1 MLPITDPLFYAYTV
15 PAILI
20 VGLSKG
26 GFGGGIA
33 LIGVPLMSLA
43 ISPIQAA
50 GIMLPILLVMDA
62 VGLLSYRHSFHKPT
76 LKLMIPAGCVGIAIG
91 WATAAYV
98 TDDHVRL
105 IVGLI
110 SLAFVLKHW
119 FGQSAAGEAGEQNRY
134 LGAFWGMIAG
144 FTSFVSHS
152 GGPPYQM
159 YTLKLGLPPIL
170 YAGTAVLF
178 FSVINATKVIPYFF
192 LGQFDTANLATSVV
206 LMPLAPLATY
216 AGVRIVRV
224 IDHRVFYR
232 FTYTCVFF
240 VALKLIWDGLVGLG
254 YL

>member
-1 MLPITDPLFYAYTV
+1 MLPISDPLFYLYAI
-15 PAILI
+15 PAVLI

-43 ISPIQAA
+43 VSPIKAA

-62 VGLLSYRHSFHKPT
+62 VGLLSYRHSFNKPV
-76 LKLMIPAGCVGIAIG
+76 LFLMIPAGCVGITIG

-98 TDDHVRL
+98 TADHVRL
-105 IVGLI
+105 IVGVV
-110 SLAFVLKHW
+110 SLAFVLNHW
-119 FGQSAAGEAGEQNRY
+119 LGSASLDGKSKENKL
-134 LGAFWGMIAG
+134 LGGFWGMVAG

-159 YTLKLGLPPIL
+159 YTLKLGMQPVL
-170 YAGTAVLF
+170 YAGTSVVF
-178 FSVINATKVIPYFF
+178 FAAINAVKVIPYFF
-192 LGQFDTANLATSVV
+192 LGQFDTTNLATSAA

-224 IDHRVFYR
+224 IDQTLFYR
-232 FTYTCVFF
+232 ITYIGVFF

-254 YL
+254 YF